1 MRSSST
7 RIVKRAMTSPSSASQ
22 RLTREAPRVGDYR
35 RGARLRTTSAGTWFP
50 AVGPDDQPAGLLLVH
65 PGVDLR
71 ILVPTI
77 ERLAELTLP
86 GAMTPNPG
94 LLEQAGR
101 NWLVTRAPAVP
112 TLADVLDDG
121 THREPGNAAALLSD
135 VAATLLTTHRAGLSH
150 GALDARSIL
159 IGQDGAALLTDW
171 GTNKNATAAGDVGS
185 WALLAELLAQR
196 WCGDDLV
203 SAAALARAVHAAN
216 GPTGLAGG
224 FDQLRRL
231 ANIARRSTLAQTA
244 KNELDAVSRG
254 EVRPPRRPQ
263 SRRAQPAPAA
273 PAAAAAVSPVE
284 PAAAGPVGPAL
295 TGPTVTGPA
304 PVEPVEPTTAAP
316 PTPARPLPSPTAPP
330 AAPAPP
336 LPAPPPAEAPRAE
349 APPVEAPRAAAASVT
364 APTAEPHA
372 ARPALDQPAP
382 DRPAP
387 GPTAPDPTAPGQPAP
402 GRTAPSR
409 PAPGPP
415 PDSHTPEFQP
425 PDTRPPGSGWLT
437 GQRPPAAADHGAR
450 PPAGR
455 DTPPPAAAAPWAIP
469 AAAPEPD
476 PSSPRGKRGQVPR
489 WQLVL
494 LAGLVV
500 ITLVAA
506 AADLLLLV
514 TRSTGASAL
523 KIQSVVLWAQR
534 SGTGCSLLGVITTNG
549 EAGTVT
555 YGWTGDTATG
565 PAVSTQVQSGHSQI
579 EVSRQWNPDT
589 ASTLDPLVTLQVLQ
603 PALRQASVQPE
614 LDCSN

>member
-1 MRSSST
+1 
-7 RIVKRAMTSPSSASQ
+7 MTSPSSAGQ

-35 RGARLRTTSAGTWFP
+35 RGARLRTTTAGTWFP
-50 AVGPDDQPAGLLLVH
+50 AVGPDQQPAGLLLVH

-77 ERLAELTLP
+77 ERLAELNLP
-86 GAMTPNPG
+86 GVLTPNPA

-101 NWLVTRAPAVP
+101 NWLVTRAAAVP
-112 TLADVLDDG
+112 TLADVLEDG
-121 THREPGNAAALLSD
+121 AHREPGNAAALLSD
-135 VAATLLTTHRAGLSH
+135 VAATLLTTHRAGLPH

-171 GTNKNATAAGDVGS
+171 GTNKNATAAGDVSS

-224 FDQLRRL
+224 FDQLRGL
-231 ANIARRSTLAQTA
+231 AHAARRDTLAQAA
-244 KNELDAVSRG
+244 KDELDAVGRG

-263 SRRAQPAPAA
+263 SRRAQPAPPA
-273 PAAAAAVSPVE
+273 PTEPPVAAAAAVPQV
-284 PAAAGPVGPAL
+284 PAEAAVAP
-295 TGPTVTGPA
+295 
-304 PVEPVEPTTAAP
+304 PVEPVEPAVAA
-316 PTPARPLPSPTAPP
+316 
-330 AAPAPP
+330 
-336 LPAPPPAEAPRAE
+336 
-349 APPVEAPRAAAASVT
+349 PVEAVEPAV
-364 APTAEPHA
+364 AEPVEPHHDTHA
-372 ARPALDQPAP
+372 DFGAPPSAGHRTRPAP
-382 DRPAP
+382 D
-387 GPTAPDPTAPGQPAP
+387 
-402 GRTAPSR
+402 
-409 PAPGPP
+409 
-415 PDSHTPEFQP
+415 
-425 PDTRPPGSGWLT
+425 
-437 GQRPPAAADHGAR
+437 AD
-450 PPAGR
+450 
-455 DTPPPAAAAPWAIP
+455 APWAIP
-469 AAAPEPD
+469 AAAREPD
-476 PSSPRGKRGQVPR
+476 PKARGAKRDQVPR
-489 WQLVL
+489 WRLVL
-494 LAGLVV
+494 LVSLVV

-506 AADLLLLV
+506 AADLVLLV
-514 TRSTGASAL
+514 TRNTEASAL

-565 PAVSTQVQSGHSQI
+565 PAISTQVQGGHTQI

-589 ASTLDPLVTLQVLQ
+589 ASTLDPLVTLQVLR

>member
-1 MRSSST
+1 
-7 RIVKRAMTSPSSASQ
+7 MTSPSSAGQ

-35 RGARLRTTSAGTWFP
+35 RGARLRTTTAGTWFP
-50 AVGPDDQPAGLLLVH
+50 AVGPDQQPAGLLLVH

-77 ERLAELTLP
+77 ERLAELNLP
-86 GAMTPNPG
+86 GVLTPNPA

-101 NWLVTRAPAVP
+101 NWLVTRAAAVP
-112 TLADVLDDG
+112 TLADVLEDG
-121 THREPGNAAALLSD
+121 AHREPGNAAALLSD
-135 VAATLLTTHRAGLSH
+135 VAATLLTTHRAGLPH

-171 GTNKNATAAGDVGS
+171 GTNKNATAAGDVSS

-224 FDQLRRL
+224 FDQLREL
-231 ANIARRSTLAQTA
+231 AHAARRDTLARAA
-244 KNELDAVSRG
+244 KDELDAVGRG

-263 SRRAQPAPAA
+263 SRRAQPAPPA
-273 PAAAAAVSPVE
+273 PTEPPATAAAAVPPVPAEPAVAEPAVAEPVE
-284 PAAAGPVGPAL
+284 PAEPAVAPPAEPVPHR
-295 TGPTVTGPA
+295 PA
-304 PVEPVEPTTAAP
+304 PSAP
-316 PTPARPLPSPTAPP
+316 LDTHTDFGAPP
-330 AAPAPP
+330 AAGHRTPPAPN
-336 LPAPPPAEAPRAE
+336 
-349 APPVEAPRAAAASVT
+349 
-364 APTAEPHA
+364 
-372 ARPALDQPAP
+372 
-382 DRPAP
+382 
-387 GPTAPDPTAPGQPAP
+387 
-402 GRTAPSR
+402 
-409 PAPGPP
+409 
-415 PDSHTPEFQP
+415 
-425 PDTRPPGSGWLT
+425 
-437 GQRPPAAADHGAR
+437 AD
-450 PPAGR
+450 
-455 DTPPPAAAAPWAIP
+455 APWAIP
-469 AAAPEPD
+469 AAAREPD
-476 PSSPRGKRGQVPR
+476 PTARGAKRDQVPR
-489 WQLVL
+489 WRLVL
-494 LAGLVV
+494 LVSLVV

-506 AADLLLLV
+506 AADLVLLV
-514 TRSTGASAL
+514 TRNTEASAL

-565 PAVSTQVQSGHSQI
+565 PAISTQVQGGHTQI

-589 ASTLDPLVTLQVLQ
+589 ASTLDPLVTLQVLR

>member
-7 RIVKRAMTSPSSASQ
+7 RIVKPAMTSPSSAGQ

-35 RGARLRTTSAGTWFP
+35 RGARLRTTTAGTWFP
-50 AVGPDDQPAGLLLVH
+50 AVGPDQQPAGLLLVH

-77 ERLAELTLP
+77 ERLAELNLP
-86 GAMTPNPG
+86 GVLTPNPA

-101 NWLVTRAPAVP
+101 NWLVTRAAAVP
-112 TLADVLDDG
+112 TLADVLEDG
-121 THREPGNAAALLSD
+121 AHREPGNAAALLSD
-135 VAATLLTTHRAGLSH
+135 VAATLLTTHRAGLPH

-171 GTNKNATAAGDVGS
+171 GTNKNATAAGDVSS

-224 FDQLRRL
+224 FDQLRGL
-231 ANIARRSTLAQTA
+231 AHAARRDTLAQAA
-244 KNELDAVSRG
+244 KDELDAVGRG

-263 SRRAQPAPAA
+263 SRRAQPAPPA
-273 PAAAAAVSPVE
+273 PTEPPVAAAAAVPPMPAEPVE
-284 PAAAGPVGPAL
+284 PPVPAE
-295 TGPTVTGPA
+295 PA
-304 PVEPVEPTTAAP
+304 VAPPVEPVEPAVAEPVEPRYDTHADFGAP
-316 PTPARPLPSPTAPP
+316 PSAG
-330 AAPAPP
+330 
-336 LPAPPPAEAPRAE
+336 PRT
-349 APPVEAPRAAAASVT
+349 R
-364 APTAEPHA
+364 
-372 ARPALDQPAP
+372 PAP
-382 DRPAP
+382 D
-387 GPTAPDPTAPGQPAP
+387 
-402 GRTAPSR
+402 
-409 PAPGPP
+409 
-415 PDSHTPEFQP
+415 
-425 PDTRPPGSGWLT
+425 
-437 GQRPPAAADHGAR
+437 AD
-450 PPAGR
+450 
-455 DTPPPAAAAPWAIP
+455 APWAIP
-469 AAAPEPD
+469 AAAREPD
-476 PSSPRGKRGQVPR
+476 PKARGAKRDQVPR
-489 WQLVL
+489 WRLVL
-494 LAGLVV
+494 LVSLVV

-506 AADLLLLV
+506 AADLVLLV
-514 TRSTGASAL
+514 TRNTEASAL

-565 PAVSTQVQSGHSQI
+565 PAISTQVQGGHTQI

-589 ASTLDPLVTLQVLQ
+589 ASTLDPLVTLQVLR

>member
-7 RIVKRAMTSPSSASQ
+7 RIVKPAMTSPSSAGQ

-35 RGARLRTTSAGTWFP
+35 RGARLRTTTAGTWFP
-50 AVGPDDQPAGLLLVH
+50 AVGPDQQPAGLLLVH

-77 ERLAELTLP
+77 ERLAELNLP
-86 GAMTPNPG
+86 GVLTPNPA

-101 NWLVTRAPAVP
+101 NWLVTRAAAVP
-112 TLADVLDDG
+112 TLADVLEDG
-121 THREPGNAAALLSD
+121 AHREPGNAAALLSD
-135 VAATLLTTHRAGLSH
+135 VAATLLTTHRAGLPH

-171 GTNKNATAAGDVGS
+171 GTNKNATAAGDVSS

-224 FDQLRRL
+224 FDQLRGL
-231 ANIARRSTLAQTA
+231 AHAARRDTLAQAA
-244 KNELDAVSRG
+244 KDELDAVGRG

-263 SRRAQPAPAA
+263 SRRAQPAPPAPTEP
-273 PAAAAAVSPVE
+273 PAAAAAVPPMPVE
-284 PAAAGPVGPAL
+284 PAVAPPVPQVPAE
-295 TGPTVTGPA
+295 PAVAPPVEPAEPAVPEPVEAVEPAVAA
-304 PVEPVEPTTAAP
+304 PVEPRYDTHADFGAP
-316 PTPARPLPSPTAPP
+316 PSAGHRTR
-330 AAPAPP
+330 
-336 LPAPPPAEAPRAE
+336 
-349 APPVEAPRAAAASVT
+349 
-364 APTAEPHA
+364 
-372 ARPALDQPAP
+372 PAP
-382 DRPAP
+382 DADAP
-387 GPTAPDPTAPGQPAP
+387 
-402 GRTAPSR
+402 R
-409 PAPGPP
+409 
-415 PDSHTPEFQP
+415 
-425 PDTRPPGSGWLT
+425 
-437 GQRPPAAADHGAR
+437 
-450 PPAGR
+450 
-455 DTPPPAAAAPWAIP
+455 AIP
-469 AAAPEPD
+469 AAAREPD
-476 PSSPRGKRGQVPR
+476 LKARNAKRDQVPR
-489 WQLVL
+489 WRLVL
-494 LAGLVV
+494 LVSLVV

-506 AADLLLLV
+506 AADLVLLV
-514 TRSTGASAL
+514 TRNTEASAL

-565 PAVSTQVQSGHSQI
+565 PAISTQVQGGHTQI

-589 ASTLDPLVTLQVLQ
+589 ASTLDPLVTLQVLR

>member
-1 MRSSST
+1 
-7 RIVKRAMTSPSSASQ
+7 MTSPSSAGQ

-35 RGARLRTTSAGTWFP
+35 RGARLRTTTAGTWFP
-50 AVGPDDQPAGLLLVH
+50 AVGPDQQPAGLLLVH

-77 ERLAELTLP
+77 ERLAELNLP
-86 GAMTPNPG
+86 GVLTPNPA

-101 NWLVTRAPAVP
+101 NWLVTRAAAVP
-112 TLADVLDDG
+112 TLADVLEDG
-121 THREPGNAAALLSD
+121 AHREPGNAAALLSD
-135 VAATLLTTHRAGLSH
+135 VAATLLTTHRAGLPH

-171 GTNKNATAAGDVGS
+171 GTNKNATAAGDVSS

-224 FDQLRRL
+224 FDQLRGL
-231 ANIARRSTLAQTA
+231 AHAARRDTLAQAA
-244 KNELDAVSRG
+244 KDELDAVGRG

-263 SRRAQPAPAA
+263 SRRAQPAPPAPTEP
-273 PAAAAAVSPVE
+273 PAAAAVPQVPAEAAVAPPVE
-284 PAAAGPVGPAL
+284 PAEPA
-295 TGPTVTGPA
+295 VAA
-304 PVEPVEPTTAAP
+304 PVEAVEPAVAEPVEPHYDTHADFGAP
-316 PTPARPLPSPTAPP
+316 PSAGHRTR
-330 AAPAPP
+330 
-336 LPAPPPAEAPRAE
+336 
-349 APPVEAPRAAAASVT
+349 
-364 APTAEPHA
+364 
-372 ARPALDQPAP
+372 PAP
-382 DRPAP
+382 D
-387 GPTAPDPTAPGQPAP
+387 
-402 GRTAPSR
+402 
-409 PAPGPP
+409 
-415 PDSHTPEFQP
+415 
-425 PDTRPPGSGWLT
+425 
-437 GQRPPAAADHGAR
+437 AD
-450 PPAGR
+450 
-455 DTPPPAAAAPWAIP
+455 APWAIP
-469 AAAPEPD
+469 AAAREPD
-476 PSSPRGKRGQVPR
+476 PKARNAKRDQVPR
-489 WQLVL
+489 WRLVL
-494 LAGLVV
+494 LVSLVV

-506 AADLLLLV
+506 AADLVLLV
-514 TRSTGASAL
+514 TRNTEASAL

-565 PAVSTQVQSGHSQI
+565 PAISTQVQGGHTQI

-589 ASTLDPLVTLQVLQ
+589 ASTLDPLVTLQVLR

>member
-1 MRSSST
+1 
-7 RIVKRAMTSPSSASQ
+7 MTSPSSAGQ

-35 RGARLRTTSAGTWFP
+35 RGARLRTTTAGTWFP
-50 AVGPDDQPAGLLLVH
+50 ALGPDQQPAGLLLVH

-77 ERLAELTLP
+77 ERLAELNLP
-86 GAMTPNPG
+86 GVLTPNPA

-101 NWLVTRAPAVP
+101 NWLVTRAAAVP
-112 TLADVLDDG
+112 TLADVLEDG
-121 THREPGNAAALLSD
+121 AHREPGNAAALLSD
-135 VAATLLTTHRAGLSH
+135 VAATLLTTHRAGLPH

-171 GTNKNATAAGDVGS
+171 GTNKNATAAGDVSS

-224 FDQLRRL
+224 FDQLRGL
-231 ANIARRSTLAQTA
+231 AHAARRDTLAQAA
-244 KNELDAVSRG
+244 KDELDAVGRG

-263 SRRAQPAPAA
+263 SRRAQPAPPA
-273 PAAAAAVSPVE
+273 PTEPPVAAAAAVPQVPAEPVEPPVEPPVPQVPQVPAEPAVAAAPAEPVE
-284 PAAAGPVGPAL
+284 PAVA
-295 TGPTVTGPA
+295 
-304 PVEPVEPTTAAP
+304 EPVEPHHDTHADFGAP
-316 PTPARPLPSPTAPP
+316 PSAGHRTR
-330 AAPAPP
+330 
-336 LPAPPPAEAPRAE
+336 
-349 APPVEAPRAAAASVT
+349 
-364 APTAEPHA
+364 
-372 ARPALDQPAP
+372 PAP
-382 DRPAP
+382 D
-387 GPTAPDPTAPGQPAP
+387 
-402 GRTAPSR
+402 
-409 PAPGPP
+409 
-415 PDSHTPEFQP
+415 
-425 PDTRPPGSGWLT
+425 
-437 GQRPPAAADHGAR
+437 AD
-450 PPAGR
+450 
-455 DTPPPAAAAPWAIP
+455 APWAIP
-469 AAAPEPD
+469 AAAREPD
-476 PSSPRGKRGQVPR
+476 PKARNAKRDQVPR
-489 WQLVL
+489 WRLVL
-494 LAGLVV
+494 LVSLVV

-506 AADLLLLV
+506 AADLVLLV
-514 TRSTGASAL
+514 TRNTEASAL

-565 PAVSTQVQSGHSQI
+565 PAISTQVQGGHTQI

-589 ASTLDPLVTLQVLQ
+589 ASTLDPLVTLQVLR